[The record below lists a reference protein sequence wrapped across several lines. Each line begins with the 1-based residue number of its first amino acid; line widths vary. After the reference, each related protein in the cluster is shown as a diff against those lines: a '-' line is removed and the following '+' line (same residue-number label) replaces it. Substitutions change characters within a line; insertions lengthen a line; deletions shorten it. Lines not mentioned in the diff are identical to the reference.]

1 MSTDI
6 GTSGTN
12 DGNPAALRDRAR
24 GALLGLA
31 VGDALGTT
39 LEFRSPGTFTPI
51 DDMTGG
57 GPFQLAPGQWTDD
70 MSMALCLA
78 DSLLESGGC
87 DPVDQ
92 MQRYVRWRD
101 TGYRS
106 STGHCFDIGNT
117 VGAALRRFER
127 GGDPLAGS
135 TDPFTAGNGSLM
147 RLAPVP
153 IFYNAAPEAGIASAE
168 LMSQTT
174 HGAFEAID
182 ACRYFC
188 GLILGALAGE
198 SREALCRPLYH
209 PSRHTW
215 HNDDLAPKISAIA
228 SGSFKDRSPPDI
240 RGSGYVVDA
249 LEAAL
254 WAFWHARDFR
264 EGALAAVNLGDDAD
278 TTGAIYGQIA
288 GAVFGESGIPAA
300 WLEVLH
306 DEDGIRRVADE
317 LLDCGALLS
326 PGAGDP

>member
-6 GTSGTN
+6 DTSGTN
-12 DGNPAALRDRAR
+12 DSDRAAQRDRAR

-39 LEFRSPGTFTPI
+39 LEFRSPGTFSPI
-51 DDMTGG
+51 DDMVGG
-57 GPFQLAPGQWTDD
+57 GPFKLAPGQWTDD

-78 DSLLESGGC
+78 DSLLECGEC

-92 MQRYVRWRD
+92 MQRYIRWRD
-101 TGYRS
+101 SGYRS
-106 STGHCFDIGNT
+106 STGRCFDIGNT
-117 VGAALRRFER
+117 VGAALRRFQAN
-127 GGDPLAGS
+127 GDPLAGS

-153 IFYNAAPEAGIASAE
+153 IFHAAAPEAAITSAE

-174 HGAFEAID
+174 HGAFEAVD

-198 SREALCRPLYH
+198 SREALCLPLYH
-209 PSRHTW
+209 PTQQSW
-215 HNDDLAPKISAIA
+215 HSDDLAPKISAIA
-228 SGSFKDRSPPDI
+228 GGSFKHRSPPDI

-288 GAVFGESGIPAA
+288 GAYFGESGIPAT
-300 WLEVLH
+300 WLELLH
-306 DEDGIRRVADE
+306 DADGIRAVADE
-317 LLDCGALLS
+317 LLDSGVLS
-326 PGAGDP
+326 ANSADRP